1 MSFLKS
7 PSRAMLRDNAPFAA
21 LVALYVLIEIAQPDF
36 LALSTQLGLL
46 ADSSTLFIMAAGTT
60 FVVLL
65 GSIDLSLQSIASL
78 ASVVVALCL
87 PRYGAWAAVIALAA
101 SFAIGLLS
109 GVIQTVL
116 RIPSF
121 IATLAISGIASAAA
135 LTLSGTRSIAISD
148 DMRNASLGWTTGTSF
163 GIPHEILLAV
173 AVFAFCWFLHRS
185 TVFGRHTDAIGAG
198 EPAAIASGV
207 RVSVTKC
214 LVFATSS
221 FFAGLAGVVM
231 AGRLERFAHAGQS
244 ISVAGYR
251 CGDRRRN
258 GVDRWFGRYRAHVD
272 WGIAGVGGA
281 CGHDLCG
288 HQRVC
293 TADRIRRNSDHR
305 GDGGIRPL
313 EGIGYQVSFCAAGSG

>member
-1 MSFLKS
+1 MSLLKS
-7 PSRAMLRDNAPFAA
+7 PSPAMLRDNAPFAA
-21 LVALYVLIEIAQPDF
+21 LVVLYVLIEIAQPDF

-65 GSIDLSLQSIASL
+65 GSIDLSLQSVASL
-78 ASVVVALCL
+78 ASVMVALFL
-87 PRYGAWAAVIALAA
+87 PRYGAWAAAIALAA

-231 AGRLERFAHAGQS
+231 AGRLGSGSPTLANQFLLPAIAAVIVGGTALTGGSGGIVRTLIGALLVSVARVGMTFVG
-244 ISVAGYR
+244 ISVFAQQIVFGVILIVAVTVAF
-251 CGDRRRN
+251 DRSK
-258 GVDRWFGRYRAHVD
+258 VLV
-272 WGIAGVGGA
+272 IK
-281 CGHDLCG
+281 
-288 HQRVC
+288 
-293 TADRIRRNSDHR
+293 
-305 GDGGIRPL
+305 
-313 EGIGYQVSFCAAGSG
+313 

>member
-231 AGRLERFAHAGQS
+231 AGRLGSGSPTLANQFLLPAIAAVIVGGTALTGGSGGIVRTLIGALLVSVARVGMTFVG
-244 ISVAGYR
+244 ISVFAQQIVFGVILIIAVTVAF
-251 CGDRRRN
+251 DRSK
-258 GVDRWFGRYRAHVD
+258 VLV
-272 WGIAGVGGA
+272 IK
-281 CGHDLCG
+281 
-288 HQRVC
+288 
-293 TADRIRRNSDHR
+293 
-305 GDGGIRPL
+305 
-313 EGIGYQVSFCAAGSG
+313 

>member
-1 MSFLKS
+1 MSLLKS
-7 PSRAMLRDNAPFAA
+7 PLRATLRDNAPFAA

-65 GSIDLSLQSIASL
+65 GSIDLSLQSVASL

-87 PRYGAWAAVIALAA
+87 PRYGAWAAVIALAG

-121 IATLAISGIASAAA
+121 TATLAISGIASAAA

-148 DMRNASLGWTTGTSF
+148 EMRNASLGWTTGTSF

-231 AGRLERFAHAGQS
+231 AGRLGSGSPTLANQFLLPAIAAVIVGGTALTGGSGGIVRTLIGALLVSVARVGMTFVG
-244 ISVAGYR
+244 ISVFAQQIVFGVILIIAVTVAF
-251 CGDRRRN
+251 DRSK
-258 GVDRWFGRYRAHVD
+258 VLV
-272 WGIAGVGGA
+272 IK
-281 CGHDLCG
+281 
-288 HQRVC
+288 
-293 TADRIRRNSDHR
+293 
-305 GDGGIRPL
+305 
-313 EGIGYQVSFCAAGSG
+313 

>member
-65 GSIDLSLQSIASL
+65 GSIDLSLQAVASL

-173 AVFAFCWFLHRS
+173 AVFALCWFLHRS

-231 AGRLERFAHAGQS
+231 AGRLGSGSPTLANQFLLPAIAAVIVGGTALTGGSGGIVRTLIGALLVSVARVGMTFVG
-244 ISVAGYR
+244 ISVFAQQIVFGVILIIAVTVAF
-251 CGDRRRN
+251 DRSK
-258 GVDRWFGRYRAHVD
+258 VLV
-272 WGIAGVGGA
+272 IK
-281 CGHDLCG
+281 
-288 HQRVC
+288 
-293 TADRIRRNSDHR
+293 
-305 GDGGIRPL
+305 
-313 EGIGYQVSFCAAGSG
+313 

>member
-65 GSIDLSLQSIASL
+65 GSIDLSLQAVASL

-231 AGRLERFAHAGQS
+231 AGRLGSGSPTLANQFLLPAIAAVIVGGTALTGGSGGIVRTLIGALLVSVARVGMTFVG
-244 ISVAGYR
+244 ISVFAQQIVFGVILIIAVTVAF
-251 CGDRRRN
+251 DRSK
-258 GVDRWFGRYRAHVD
+258 VLV
-272 WGIAGVGGA
+272 IK
-281 CGHDLCG
+281 
-288 HQRVC
+288 
-293 TADRIRRNSDHR
+293 
-305 GDGGIRPL
+305 
-313 EGIGYQVSFCAAGSG
+313 

>member
-1 MSFLKS
+1 MSLLKS
-7 PSRAMLRDNAPFAA
+7 PLRATLRDNAPFAA

-65 GSIDLSLQSIASL
+65 GSIDLSLQSVASL

-87 PRYGAWAAVIALAA
+87 PRYGAWAAVIALAG

-148 DMRNASLGWTTGTSF
+148 EMRNASLGWTTGTSF

-231 AGRLERFAHAGQS
+231 AGRLGSGSPTLANQFLLPAIAAVIVGGTALTGGSGGIVRTLIGALLVSVARVGMTFVG
-244 ISVAGYR
+244 ISVFAQQIVFGVILIIAVTVAF
-251 CGDRRRN
+251 DRSK
-258 GVDRWFGRYRAHVD
+258 VLV
-272 WGIAGVGGA
+272 IK
-281 CGHDLCG
+281 
-288 HQRVC
+288 
-293 TADRIRRNSDHR
+293 
-305 GDGGIRPL
+305 
-313 EGIGYQVSFCAAGSG
+313 

>member
-1 MSFLKS
+1 MSLLKS
-7 PSRAMLRDNAPFAA
+7 PSRATLRDNAPFAA
-21 LVALYVLIEIAQPDF
+21 LVVLYVLIEIAQPGF
-36 LALSTQLGLL
+36 MALSTQLGLL

-65 GSIDLSLQSIASL
+65 GSIDLSLQSVASL
-78 ASVVVALCL
+78 ASVMVALCL

-135 LTLSGTRSIAISD
+135 LTLSGTRSIAIGD

-231 AGRLERFAHAGQS
+231 AGRLGSGSPTLANQFLLPAIAAVIVGGTALTGGAGGIVRTLIGALLVS
-244 ISVAGYR
+244 VARVGMTFVGISVFAQQIVFGVILIIAVTVAF
-251 CGDRRRN
+251 DRSK
-258 GVDRWFGRYRAHVD
+258 VLV
-272 WGIAGVGGA
+272 IK
-281 CGHDLCG
+281 
-288 HQRVC
+288 
-293 TADRIRRNSDHR
+293 
-305 GDGGIRPL
+305 
-313 EGIGYQVSFCAAGSG
+313 

>member
-1 MSFLKS
+1 MSLLKS
-7 PSRAMLRDNAPFAA
+7 PSRAALRDNAPFAA
-21 LVALYVLIEIAQPDF
+21 LVALYVLIEIAEPGF
-36 LALSTQLGLL
+36 MALSTQLGLL

-65 GSIDLSLQSIASL
+65 GSIDLSLQSVASL
-78 ASVVVALCL
+78 ASVMVALFL
-87 PRYGAWAAVIALAA
+87 PRYGAWAAVIALGA
-101 SFAIGLLS
+101 SFGIGLLS

-148 DMRNASLGWTTGTSF
+148 DMRDASLGWTTGTSF

-231 AGRLERFAHAGQS
+231 AGRLGSGSPTLANQFLLPAIAAVIVGGTALTGGSGGIVRTLVGALLVSVARVGMTFVG
-244 ISVAGYR
+244 ISVFAQQIVFGVILIIAVTVAF
-251 CGDRRRN
+251 DRSK
-258 GVDRWFGRYRAHVD
+258 VLV
-272 WGIAGVGGA
+272 IK
-281 CGHDLCG
+281 
-288 HQRVC
+288 
-293 TADRIRRNSDHR
+293 
-305 GDGGIRPL
+305 
-313 EGIGYQVSFCAAGSG
+313 

>member
-1 MSFLKS
+1 MSLLKS
-7 PSRAMLRDNAPFAA
+7 PSRATLRDNAPFAA
-21 LVALYVLIEIAQPDF
+21 LVALYVLIEIAQPGF
-36 LALSTQLGLL
+36 MALSTQLGLL

-65 GSIDLSLQSIASL
+65 GSIDLSLQAVASL
-78 ASVVVALCL
+78 ASVMVALFL
-87 PRYGAWAAVIALAA
+87 PRYGAWAAVIALGA
-101 SFAIGLLS
+101 SFSIGLLS

-148 DMRNASLGWTTGTSF
+148 DMRNASLGWTTGTAF

-231 AGRLERFAHAGQS
+231 AGRLGSGSPTLANQFLLPAIAAVIVGGTALTGGSGGIVRTLIGALLVSVARVGMTFVG
-244 ISVAGYR
+244 ISVFAQQIVFGVILIIAVTVAF
-251 CGDRRRN
+251 DRSK
-258 GVDRWFGRYRAHVD
+258 VLV
-272 WGIAGVGGA
+272 IK
-281 CGHDLCG
+281 
-288 HQRVC
+288 
-293 TADRIRRNSDHR
+293 
-305 GDGGIRPL
+305 
-313 EGIGYQVSFCAAGSG
+313 

>member
-1 MSFLKS
+1 MSLLKS
-7 PSRAMLRDNAPFAA
+7 PSQATLRDNAPFAA
-21 LVALYVLIEIAQPDF
+21 LVALYVLIEIAQPGF
-36 LALSTQLGLL
+36 MALSTQLGLL

-65 GSIDLSLQSIASL
+65 GSIDLSLQSVASL
-78 ASVVVALCL
+78 ASVMVALFL

-101 SFAIGLLS
+101 SFSIGLLS

-198 EPAAIASGV
+198 EPAALASGV

-231 AGRLERFAHAGQS
+231 AGRLGSGSPTLANQFLLPAIAAVIVGGTALTGGSGGIVRTLIGALLVSVARVGMTFVG
-244 ISVAGYR
+244 ISVFAQQIVFGVILIIAVTVAF
-251 CGDRRRN
+251 DRSK
-258 GVDRWFGRYRAHVD
+258 VLV
-272 WGIAGVGGA
+272 IK
-281 CGHDLCG
+281 
-288 HQRVC
+288 
-293 TADRIRRNSDHR
+293 
-305 GDGGIRPL
+305 
-313 EGIGYQVSFCAAGSG
+313 

>member
-1 MSFLKS
+1 MSLLKS
-7 PSRAMLRDNAPFAA
+7 PSRATLRDNAPFAA
-21 LVALYVLIEIAQPDF
+21 LVALYVLIEIAQPGF
-36 LALSTQLGLL
+36 ITLSTQLGLL

-65 GSIDLSLQSIASL
+65 GSIDLSLQAVASL
-78 ASVVVALCL
+78 ASVMVALFL
-87 PRYGAWAAVIALAA
+87 PRYGAWAAVIALGA

-148 DMRNASLGWTTGTSF
+148 DMRNASLGWTTGTSLD
-163 GIPHEILLAV
+163 IPHEILLAV

-231 AGRLERFAHAGQS
+231 AGRLGSGSPTLANQFLLPAIAAVIVGGTALTGGSGGIVRTLIGALLVSVARVGMTFVG
-244 ISVAGYR
+244 ISVFAQQIVFGVILIIAVTVAF
-251 CGDRRRN
+251 DRSK
-258 GVDRWFGRYRAHVD
+258 VLV
-272 WGIAGVGGA
+272 IK
-281 CGHDLCG
+281 
-288 HQRVC
+288 
-293 TADRIRRNSDHR
+293 
-305 GDGGIRPL
+305 
-313 EGIGYQVSFCAAGSG
+313 

>member
-1 MSFLKS
+1 MSLLKS
-7 PSRAMLRDNAPFAA
+7 PSRATLRDNAPFAA
-21 LVALYVLIEIAQPDF
+21 LVALYVLIEIAQPGF
-36 LALSTQLGLL
+36 MALSTQLGLL

-65 GSIDLSLQSIASL
+65 GSIDLSLQSVASL
-78 ASVVVALCL
+78 ASVMVALFL

-121 IATLAISGIASAAA
+121 VATLAFSGIASAAA

-185 TVFGRHTDAIGAG
+185 TIFGRHTDAIGAG

-231 AGRLERFAHAGQS
+231 AGRLGSGSPTLANQFLLPAIAAVIVGGTALTGGSGGIVRTLIGALLVSVARVGMTFVG
-244 ISVAGYR
+244 ISVFAQQIVFGVILIIAVTVAF
-251 CGDRRRN
+251 DRSK
-258 GVDRWFGRYRAHVD
+258 VLV
-272 WGIAGVGGA
+272 IK
-281 CGHDLCG
+281 
-288 HQRVC
+288 
-293 TADRIRRNSDHR
+293 
-305 GDGGIRPL
+305 
-313 EGIGYQVSFCAAGSG
+313 

>member
-65 GSIDLSLQSIASL
+65 GSIDLSLQAVASL

-231 AGRLERFAHAGQS
+231 AGRLGSGSPTLANQFLLPAIAAVIVGGTALTGGSGGIVRTLIGALLVSVARAGMTFVG
-244 ISVAGYR
+244 ISVFAQQIVFGVILIIAVTVAF
-251 CGDRRRN
+251 DRSK
-258 GVDRWFGRYRAHVD
+258 VLV
-272 WGIAGVGGA
+272 IK
-281 CGHDLCG
+281 
-288 HQRVC
+288 
-293 TADRIRRNSDHR
+293 
-305 GDGGIRPL
+305 
-313 EGIGYQVSFCAAGSG
+313 

>member
-1 MSFLKS
+1 MSLLKS
-7 PSRAMLRDNAPFAA
+7 PSRATLRDNAPFAA

-65 GSIDLSLQSIASL
+65 GSIDLSLQAVASL
-78 ASVVVALCL
+78 ASVMVALFL
-87 PRYGAWAAVIALAA
+87 PRCGAWAAVIALAA

-231 AGRLERFAHAGQS
+231 AGRLGSGSPTLANQFLLPAIAAVIVGGTALTGGSGGIVRTLIGALLVSVARVGMTFVG
-244 ISVAGYR
+244 ISVFAQQIVFGVILIIAVTVAF
-251 CGDRRRN
+251 DRSK
-258 GVDRWFGRYRAHVD
+258 VLV
-272 WGIAGVGGA
+272 IK
-281 CGHDLCG
+281 
-288 HQRVC
+288 
-293 TADRIRRNSDHR
+293 
-305 GDGGIRPL
+305 
-313 EGIGYQVSFCAAGSG
+313 

>member
-1 MSFLKS
+1 MSLIKS

-21 LVALYVLIEIAQPDF
+21 LVALYLLIEIAEPGF
-36 LALSTQLGLL
+36 MAWSTQLGLL

-65 GSIDLSLQSIASL
+65 GSIDLSLQAVASL
-78 ASVVVALCL
+78 ASVIVALFL
-87 PRYGAWAAVIALAA
+87 PRYGAWAAVIALTA
-101 SFAIGLLS
+101 SFGIGLLS

-148 DMRNASLGWTTGTSF
+148 DLRNASLGWTTGTSF

-173 AVFAFCWFLHRS
+173 AVFLFCWFLHRS

-207 RVSVTKC
+207 RVSLTKC

-231 AGRLERFAHAGQS
+231 AGRLGSGSPTLANQFLLPAIAAVIVGGTALTGGSGGIARTLIGALLVSVARVGMTFVG
-244 ISVAGYR
+244 ISVFAQQIVFGVILIIAVTVAF
-251 CGDRRRN
+251 DRSK
-258 GVDRWFGRYRAHVD
+258 VLT
-272 WGIAGVGGA
+272 IK
-281 CGHDLCG
+281 
-288 HQRVC
+288 
-293 TADRIRRNSDHR
+293 
-305 GDGGIRPL
+305 
-313 EGIGYQVSFCAAGSG
+313 

>member
-1 MSFLKS
+1 MSLLKS
-7 PSRAMLRDNAPFAA
+7 PSQAMLRDNAPFAA
-21 LVALYVLIEIAQPDF
+21 LVVLYVLIEIAQPDF

-65 GSIDLSLQSIASL
+65 GSIDLSLQSVASL
-78 ASVVVALCL
+78 ASVIVAMFL

-109 GVIQTVL
+109 GLIQTVL

-148 DMRNASLGWTTGTSF
+148 EMRDASLGWTTGTSF

-207 RVSVTKC
+207 RVPVTKC

-231 AGRLERFAHAGQS
+231 AGRLGSGSPTLANQFLLPA
-244 ISVAGYR
+244 
-251 CGDRRRN
+251 
-258 GVDRWFGRYRAHVD
+258 
-272 WGIAGVGGA
+272 IAAVIVGG
-281 CGHDLCG
+281 
-288 HQRVC
+288 
-293 TADRIRRNSDHR
+293 TALTGARA
-305 GDGGIRPL
+305 
-313 EGIGYQVSFCAAGSG
+313 VSCVP